1 MILPATTPITCRP
14 WLCFQQLLDGV
25 LSAFLETA
33 KACADEQAR
42 ADKSKATENIDGRK
56 DVEEVVERNVH
67 RVQAPDGVAA
77 RARGGH
83 SDGVGEASVWR
94 DGRKAVQKS
103 KA

>member
-1 MILPATTPITCRP
+1 M
-14 WLCFQQLLDGV
+14 CFRQLLDGV

-67 RVQAPDGVAA
+67 RVQALDRVAA

-83 SDGVGEASVWR
+83 GDGVGEASVWW
-94 DGRKAVQKS
+94 DGRKPVQKP